1 MLDQVNRYLD
11 NLQAQVSPLHI
22 KTTMYLFLRFWDR
35 TFSQVIINRDQLLKI
50 KALIESHQKNVVL
63 LPTHKSFIDMW
74 LLSFIHQEEGIDL
87 PFVCGDT

>member
-1 MLDQVNRYLD
+1 MAKPHDGAKTTQQRKSEMLDQVNRYLD

-50 KALIESHQKNVVL
+50 KALIESR
-63 LPTHKSFIDMW
+63 
-74 LLSFIHQEEGIDL
+74 
-87 PFVCGDT
+87 